1 MFLQLTDEEI
11 PGGIGRHVD
20 QGDRRVAG
28 GAATVHAGLLG
39 DEAQAARR
47 PRHPVL
53 AVLHDG
59 EESERRGWK
68 GKF

>member
-1 MFLQLTDEEI
+1 MFMRLTDEEI
-11 PGGIGRHVD
+11 PGGIRSHVD
-20 QGDRRVAG
+20 HGGRVG
-28 GAATVHAGLLG
+28 TVHTGLLG